1 MEPTKGK
8 KTQRGKNKQNK
19 KCEGKIRCTKK
30 EEEKEEEEKE
40 KIKAT

>member
-19 KCEGKIRCTKK
+19 KCKGKIRYI
-30 EEEKEEEEKE
+30 
-40 KIKAT
+40 KIK